1 MGISGGGN
9 FYHTVKGIEL
19 YDLMT
24 ISKKISG
31 SQNPSIYIDCNW
43 VAHFVGRTR
52 GDYIQKTVDIFHI
65 LARVGFLVYPIVDG
79 DIRHH
84 SKQISVGS

>member
-24 ISKKISG
+24 ISKKVSG

-52 GDYIQKTVDIFHI
+52 GEYIQTLLIF
-65 LARVGFLVYPIVDG
+65 F
-79 DIRHH
+79 
-84 SKQISVGS
+84 ISLQE